1 MIMNLTGMGK
11 EGLEK
16 LSIEMKDL
24 MKKSPTVKLHQRY
37 QTIYLLAKGY
47 TVNAIAEIVGITSIS
62 VYKFASFYREG
73 GVEGLNL
80 DKYKGSSPKL
90 KSEQEEKL
98 KDVITNKRPV
108 DVGFPIEM
116 NWTSPL
122 VREYI
127 EKEFAIEY
135 SESGVKALLHR
146 LDFTYTRPTYVL
158 AKADPIKQEKF
169 LEEFEEIKKNSQKT
183 QI

>member
-1 MIMNLTGMGK
+1 MNLTGIEK
-11 EGLEK
+11 EDLAK
-16 LSIEMKDL
+16 VSTEMKEL
-24 MKKSPTVKLHQRY
+24 MKKAPTVRLHQRY
-37 QTIYLLAKGY
+37 QTIYLLTKGY
-47 TVNAIAEIVGITSIS
+47 TVNAIAEIIGITAASI
-62 VYKFASFYREG
+62 YTFAGFYREG

-80 DKYKGSSPKL
+80 DKYKGSSSKL
-90 KSEQEEKL
+90 TPNQEEEL

-146 LDFTYTRPTYVL
+146 LDFSYTRPTYVL
-158 AKADPIKQEKF
+158 AKAEPAKQEKF
-169 LEEFEEIKKNSQKT
+169 LEEFEEIKKNFQET